1 MLRGLVFGAVMVVVR
16 LIQGTIINAWPTQ
29 AGLVSLVLLTLF
41 IVGVVVWG
49 VFDGRADA
57 VASPDPDR
65 RQDLA
70 MAWLLAGLVAG
81 VLSGAVSWLIALVYK
96 GLYTG
101 GLLNELTTF
110 AAFTA
115 LVVFLPGITGVALG
129 RWRVDRN
136 PPARREGGPED
147 ERADTDVFAAV
158 RGDDAAAGDSAVES
172 GRGTAGAHAQERTMA
187 ATALAEREA
196 PTETVKH
203 DAPTETIPTIEREA
217 PTESIAT
224 REPEAPTET
233 IATTKHDAPTETI
246 PTIEAP
252 TESIATREPGGA
264 AETIPSTDDDTETE
278 VTRTDTDPKHSKPGS
293 EWPSSEWGKG

>member
-49 VFDGRADA
+49 MFDGRADA

-70 MAWLLAGLVAG
+70 MTWLLAGLVAG

-101 GLLNELTTF
+101 GLINELTTF

-129 RWRVDRN
+129 RRRVDRN
-136 PPARREGGPED
+136 PPPRREGGPQD
-147 ERADTDVFAAV
+147 QRADTDVFAAV
-158 RGDDAAAGDSAVES
+158 RADDATAGDSGVES
-172 GRGTAGAHAQERTMA
+172 GRETAGAHAQERTMA

-196 PTETVKH
+196 PTETIATTTHEVPTETIAATTH
-203 DAPTETIPTIEREA
+203 DAPTETIPTIKPEA

-224 REPEAPTET
+224 REHEG
-233 IATTKHDAPTETI
+233 AT
-246 PTIEAP
+246 
-252 TESIATREPGGA
+252 
-264 AETIPSTDDDTETE
+264 ETIPSTDDDTKTE
-278 VTRTDTDPKHSKPGS
+278 VIRTDTDPKHSGS
-293 EWPSSEWGKG
+293 EWPSSEWGKD